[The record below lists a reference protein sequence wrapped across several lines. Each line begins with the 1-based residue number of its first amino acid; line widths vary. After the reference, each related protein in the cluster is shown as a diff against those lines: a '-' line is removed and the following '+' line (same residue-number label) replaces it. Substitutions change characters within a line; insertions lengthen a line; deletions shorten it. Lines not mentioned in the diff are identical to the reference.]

1 MIDKDLLR
9 AREEF
14 FSEAQEL
21 VDALGK
27 SLLRLDEF
35 VRTSREPEPDLV
47 NEVFRIVHTL
57 KGLSGLFG
65 LAGMSG
71 LSHELENVLDDLRM
85 GRTEL
90 RPVLLDT
97 FFDAVQLYITILNA
111 ARTSGEEPK
120 GEVET
125 LLATLAALSSSDGN
139 ERPGFVQYDL
149 NAELLGVLTEYEEHR
164 LRSNLDAGNSLFRI
178 NVRFPLAEIE
188 SGLESVKQRLK
199 GLGEIITYLPMGDG
213 GDIDS
218 IALEV
223 LFSGKVS
230 QERLEETVYDDAEG
244 LLPVISVEEVAKR
257 DLSAVRTPPIEG
269 RADGKSPRITMPP
282 APAVP
287 RIEETSG
294 QDTPGAPPYGARAQ
308 ASAPEPRGD
317 MAAIGAALAALPE
330 ELWAPLDRSIQG
342 TLAPADLH
350 PHRADAGAIR
360 GLGDPRLPR
369 GFGQNL
375 QGAPEPTFEQMHTA
389 PSLVPAPPEVTI
401 RSVSQTVRV
410 DIRKLDHLMNVLG
423 ELALVRGA
431 LSRVTER
438 LRDVPGQRPLARELL
453 HMGRTFERHL
463 YQMQHSILEVRMVP
477 LGQVFDKLARAVRQ
491 VAREESKSVQLVVT
505 GAETE
510 IDKLIVEELSDPLL
524 HVIRNAIDHGIEG
537 PGDRAILGK
546 PESGTIA
553 INAYQQGN
561 HVLIEIED
569 DGRGIDPARIVARAL
584 ARGLVSPDEV
594 KDITPHDAMQLIM
607 MPGFTTRDEAT
618 ALSGRGMGLDI
629 VKTRMARLGGIVD
642 VTSDLQIGSKITIT
656 LPVTLAIVGV
666 LIFRVEGLSYCM
678 PLSNIE
684 EALAWPAQSA
694 DGGGGRVV
702 DGREVIVH
710 RGHTLPIVRLR
721 SLFRLRG
728 QGPTK
733 PALIVAR
740 VGTRRL
746 GFVVDDLVGQEQIV
760 VKSFGPSLS
769 HVRGFAGATD
779 LGDHRVALVL
789 DVPALLEDFLT
800 TGDLRRAS
808 ERPSLTGGAS

>member
-1 MIDKDLLR
+1 M
-9 AREEF
+9 
-14 FSEAQEL
+14 
-21 VDALGK
+21 
-27 SLLRLDEF
+27 
-35 VRTSREPEPDLV
+35 
-47 NEVFRIVHTL
+47 
-57 KGLSGLFG
+57 
-65 LAGMSG
+65 
-71 LSHELENVLDDLRM
+71 
-85 GRTEL
+85 
-90 RPVLLDT
+90 
-97 FFDAVQLYITILNA
+97 
-111 ARTSGEEPK
+111 
-120 GEVET
+120 
-125 LLATLAALSSSDGN
+125 
-139 ERPGFVQYDL
+139 
-149 NAELLGVLTEYEEHR
+149 
-164 LRSNLDAGNSLFRI
+164 
-178 NVRFPLAEIE
+178 
-188 SGLESVKQRLK
+188 
-199 GLGEIITYLPMGDG
+199 
-213 GDIDS
+213 
-218 IALEV
+218 
-223 LFSGKVS
+223 
-230 QERLEETVYDDAEG
+230 
-244 LLPVISVEEVAKR
+244 
-257 DLSAVRTPPIEG
+257 
-269 RADGKSPRITMPP
+269 
-282 APAVP
+282 
-287 RIEETSG
+287 
-294 QDTPGAPPYGARAQ
+294 
-308 ASAPEPRGD
+308 
-317 MAAIGAALAALPE
+317 
-330 ELWAPLDRSIQG
+330 
-342 TLAPADLH
+342 
-350 PHRADAGAIR
+350 R

-375 QGAPEPTFEQMHTA
+375 QGAPETTFEQVHTV
-389 PSLVPAPPEVTI
+389 PSVVPAPPEVTI

-438 LRDVPGQRPLARELL
+438 LREVPGQRPLARELV

-561 HVLIEIED
+561 HVLIELED

-594 KDITPHDAMQLIM
+594 KDITPHDALQLIM

-642 VTSDLQIGSKITIT
+642 VTSDVQIGSKLTIT

-694 DGGGGRVV
+694 DGSGGRLV

-721 SLFRLRG
+721 SLFRLSG
-728 QGPTK
+728 QGTSK

-760 VKSFGPSLS
+760 VKSFGPSLA
-769 HVRGFAGATD
+769 HVRGFTGATD

-808 ERPSLTGGAS
+808 ERPALTGGAS